1 MDIGLFDNYE
11 DDGQLSLFGLGE
23 DVEDLWETYSGEK
36 RGTEPS
42 QEPGD
47 TGNAEKIESTAEP
60 ESTEKLES
68 TAEPKSTEK
77 LEGTEKFESSGE
89 IRGSGEAQDQLPS
102 SGSAG
107 IRIRRCSCCGKLLFV
122 REEENCYLAACN
134 ACSVSY
140 MQKI

>member
-1 MDIGLFDNYE
+1 MDIGLFDNFE

-36 RGTEPS
+36 RS
-42 QEPGD
+42 
-47 TGNAEKIESTAEP
+47 TGQSRGSKEAENAEKV
-60 ESTEKLES
+60 ESTEKSEN
-68 TAEPKSTEK
+68 TEK
-77 LEGTEKFESSGE
+77 SESAEKPEITEKPEKTEKPESAGEPRSSGE
-89 IRGSGEAQDQLPS
+89 VQDQLPS

-140 MQKI
+140 MQKM

>member
-1 MDIGLFDNYE
+1 MDIGLFDNFE

-36 RGTEPS
+36 RSTGSS
-42 QEPGD
+42 QDPGE
-47 TGNAEKIESTAEP
+47 TGNAGKIESTAEPESAVEP

-68 TAEPKSTEK
+68 TAEPKSAEK
-77 LEGTEKFESSGE
+77 PESAGE
-89 IRGSGEAQDQLPS
+89 LRNSGEAQDQFPS
-102 SGSAG
+102 SGSVG

-140 MQKI
+140 MQKM

>member
-1 MDIGLFDNYE
+1 MDIGLFDNFE

-36 RGTEPS
+36 RSAGQSRGSKEA
-42 QEPGD
+42 E
-47 TGNAEKIESTAEP
+47 NAEKV
-60 ESTEKLES
+60 ESTEKSEN
-68 TAEPKSTEK
+68 TEK
-77 LEGTEKFESSGE
+77 SESAEKPEITEKPEKTEKPESAGE
-89 IRGSGEAQDQLPS
+89 PRSSGEAQDQLPS

>member
-47 TGNAEKIESTAEP
+47 TGNAGNAESTAEP
-60 ESTEKLES
+60 ESTEKPES
-68 TAEPKSTEK
+68 TEESENAGETRST
-77 LEGTEKFESSGE
+77 GE
-89 IRGSGEAQDQLPS
+89 TRSSGEAQDQLPS

-107 IRIRRCSCCGKLLFV
+107 IRIQRCSCCGKLLFV

-140 MQKI
+140 MQKM